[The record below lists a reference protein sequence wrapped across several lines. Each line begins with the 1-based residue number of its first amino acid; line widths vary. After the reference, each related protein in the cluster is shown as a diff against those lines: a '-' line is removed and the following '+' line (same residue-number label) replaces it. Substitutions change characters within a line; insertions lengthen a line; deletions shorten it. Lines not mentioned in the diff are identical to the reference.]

1 MRDPRLLLRKK
12 LTWLIGALA
21 LLYIVAGFFVA
32 PPIIRK
38 QIVQNAATKLGREV
52 VIERVRFNPL
62 NLSMSLQ
69 GFALK
74 DPDGTAFVAFD
85 EFYVNFQTSSL
96 FRWAYTFKEVR
107 LDSLRTHVRVMPDGK
122 TNFADIIETLE
133 AQKTLEAKKARRSQ
147 RPQDAPPIEKPSI
160 PRVVIGDIQLNGA
173 WLHATNLQAPEPEEA
188 AFTPV
193 TLRLFDFTTIPN
205 KEGDYT
211 IGATGPEGGKWRWKG
226 RVMFE
231 PPSSSGTFT
240 IENAHLER
248 VWEIAKN
255 RVTFEI
261 TKGLLGLTLD
271 YSVEARGDT
280 VVASVSN
287 GSLSLDGF
295 TLRKKGVEPDL
306 FTLDSLRV
314 SGVNVRYPEQDV
326 SIGRVLF
333 SGADILAWLTPARE
347 INWLSV
353 FPPIPA
359 DSAAQGNT
367 AVADS
372 AGTVPGQARTGALA
386 SAPGDSSPSPAAPLW
401 TVSVAEIAVDDLS
414 FAFTDSTTTPPF
426 SIGIDPL
433 DLTLRGVSSKPEA
446 EFALD
451 ADATIEKTGKLAV
464 NGVVAALPPSA
475 RVKAELSGFPLPI
488 FQPYI
493 KPFALLEI
501 VSGTVGASGEIEISG
516 VEPNTIPRVVFK
528 GTAGSKNFVTKDT
541 KNDENL
547 VSWRSL
553 DLSGISYSPERIHV
567 SEVRSSGAY
576 AKIVVYPD
584 RTTNLAAV
592 FAPSMPKDSTTA
604 DSLAASGEEAA
615 ARPKKKSSPPPIPT
629 TVDIVK
635 ISDCTTDFSD
645 FSLILP
651 FTAAIHSLGGDIR
664 GLSSVD
670 TSRAGVTLDGSVNPS
685 GLVTVRGEI
694 NPLRGDLYTD
704 LAVVFKDFDLP
715 ALTPYSG
722 HFAGRE
728 IDKGKMMLDLKY
740 RVAQRELLGENKIVL
755 DQLELGRKVESPD
768 ATSLPVGLAI
778 ALLKNRDGVI
788 DLDIPV
794 KGNLDDPKFS
804 IKDVIF
810 DVLVNIVTKAVM
822 APFSLLGKLVGF
834 GGDDEEMSYVDFEP
848 GSRGLTTAEQ
858 EKIVKLGEALN
869 ERPQLR
875 LDVRGR
881 CHPDEDSK
889 AIKKQ
894 KFAAFVTARIQ
905 KDPKKYTPAQG
916 AAYPVKL
923 LRDLYDERFGKDAAK
938 TLEERFQVPKLDE
951 EGKPKGDDTVLDEPA
966 FCAEIEKALTDLQP
980 VEPGELN
987 TLALDRST
995 GIKNILV
1002 QTDGVDPTRI
1012 FILDPDDQ
1020 GELKDARIRLELSL
1034 SG

>member
-1 MRDPRLLLRKK
+1 MQDPKKILRRKS
-12 LTWLIGALA
+12 TWV
-21 LLYIVAGFFVA
+21 IVALFGLYTITGFFIV
-32 PPIIRK
+32 PPIIQK
-38 QIVQNAATKLGREV
+38 QIVKNAATKLGREV
-52 VIERVRFNPL
+52 EIEKVRFNPL
-62 NLSMSLQ
+62 NLSLSLR
-69 GFALK
+69 GFTLK

-107 LDSLRTHVRVMPDGK
+107 LDSLTTHVRLMPDGK
-122 TNFADIIETLE
+122 TNFADIISRIE
-133 AQKTLEAKKARRSQ
+133 AQKAQK
-147 RPQDAPPIEKPSI
+147 PQTTPPTKEPSV

-173 WLHATNLQAPEPEEA
+173 RLRATNLQAPEPEAA

-240 IENAHLER
+240 IEKAHLER

-255 RVTFEI
+255 RVNFEI
-261 TKGLLGLTLD
+261 TKGELGLELD
-271 YSVEARGDT
+271 YSVEVRGDT
-280 VVASVSN
+280 VVATISN

-295 TLRKKGVEPDL
+295 TLRKKGEEPDL
-306 FTLDSLRV
+306 FSLDSLRV
-314 SGVNVRYPEQDV
+314 SGVNLRYPEQEV
-326 SIGRVLF
+326 SIDRVSF
-333 SGADILAWLTPARE
+333 GGAEVLAWLTPARE

-359 DSAAQGNT
+359 DS
-367 AVADS
+367 S
-372 AGTVPGQARTGALA
+372 ARTPPGQASAGA
-386 SAPGDSSPSPAAPLW
+386 SANVPADSSSSPAVLPWA
-401 TVSVAEIAVDDLS
+401 VNIAEVAVDDLS
-414 FAFTDSTTTPPF
+414 FAFQDSTTAPPF
-426 SIGIDPL
+426 SIAIDPL
-433 DLTLRGVSSKPEA
+433 DLTLRGVSSKPGS

-451 ADATIEKTGKLAV
+451 ANVTIEQTGKLAV
-464 NGVVAALPPSA
+464 GGVVAALPPSA
-475 RVKAELSGFPLPI
+475 RVKAVLSDFPLPI

-493 KPFALLEI
+493 KPFAHLEI
-501 VSGTVGASGEIEISG
+501 VSGTVGAEGDIEISG
-516 VEPNTIPRVVFK
+516 VKPGTIPRVVFK
-528 GTAGSKNFVTKDT
+528 GAAGSKNFVTKDT

-553 DLSGISYSPERIHV
+553 DLAGVSYAPEKIHV
-567 SEVRSSGAY
+567 SEVSSTGAY

-584 RTTNLAAV
+584 RTTNLATV
-592 FAPSMPKDSTTA
+592 FAPSMPKDSTGA
-604 DSLAASGEEAA
+604 DSTATREDGAAP
-615 ARPKKKSSPPPIPT
+615 PKKKSSPPPIPT
-629 TVDIVK
+629 AIDIVK
-635 ISDCTTDFSD
+635 IADCTADFSD
-645 FSLILP
+645 LSLILP
-651 FTAAIHSLGGDIR
+651 FSAAIHSLGGDIR

-670 TSRAGVTLDGSVNPS
+670 TSRAGVTMDGSVNPS
-685 GLVTVRGEI
+685 GLVSVRGEI

-704 LAVVFKDFDLP
+704 LSVIFKDFDLP

-740 RVAQRELLGENKIVL
+740 HVAQRELLGENKIVL
-755 DQLELGRKVESPD
+755 DQLELGRKIESPD
-768 ATSLPVGLAI
+768 ATSLPVGLAV
-778 ALLKNRDGVI
+778 ALLKNRNGVI

-810 DVLVNIVTKAVM
+810 DVLINIVTKAVM

-834 GGDDEEMSYVDFEP
+834 GGDSEEMSYVDFDP
-848 GSRGLTTAEQ
+848 GARGLAPPEQ
-858 EKIVKLGEALN
+858 EKIAKLGEALN

-881 CHPDEDSK
+881 VHPEEDSK
-889 AIKKQ
+889 AIRMQ
-894 KFAAFVTARIQ
+894 KFAARVTERIQ
-905 KDPKKYTPAQG
+905 KDPKKYTPSQG
-916 AAYPVKL
+916 AAYPAKL
-923 LRDLYDERFGKDAAK
+923 LRDLYAEQFGKDAVK
-938 TLEERFQVPKLDE
+938 TLEERFQVPEIGKD
-951 EGKPKGDDTVLDEPA
+951 GKPKDDTVLDEAA
-966 FCAEIEKALTDLQP
+966 FCAEIEKTLTDLQP
-980 VEPGELN
+980 VEASELN

-1002 QTDGVDPTRI
+1002 QTSGVDPTRI
-1012 FILDPDDQ
+1012 FILDPDDL
-1020 GELKDARIRLELSL
+1020 GELNGAKIRLEMAL